1 MSSNEAGSSCEGI
14 HARVRRVFG
23 VFVVPAASVLLSP
36 ARNLPDPVDVGGG
49 DKKAD
54 LQPKHGRAVWQIR
67 VRVQHVCDGSRSDS
81 SASEVRL

>member
-1 MSSNEAGSSCEGI
+1 M
-14 HARVRRVFG
+14 RP
-23 VFVVPAASVLLSP
+23 VPAVKVYMLAFAGFLVFSLFPPHLFLLSP